1 MFKIVDAVQIA
12 ANAWSPPNREGTGV
26 ANIGEEFTSVLKL
39 VSSDTRASESTEKDG
54 NAFLGD

>member
-1 MFKIVDAVQIA
+1 
-12 ANAWSPPNREGTGV
+12 
-26 ANIGEEFTSVLKL
+26 VLKL